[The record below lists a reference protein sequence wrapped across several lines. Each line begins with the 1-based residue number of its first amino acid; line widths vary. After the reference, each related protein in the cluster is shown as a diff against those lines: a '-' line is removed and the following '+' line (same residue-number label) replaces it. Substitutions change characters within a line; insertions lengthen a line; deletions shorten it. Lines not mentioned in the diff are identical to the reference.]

1 MRMRSSGMKKRMG
14 QWLGLSSAPVEEDDG
29 SVFVAKEEDFK
40 DSQRIRGTVKDREV
54 VIFHHEGQYHALD
67 LRCYRKHIVYYI
79 LNHPWLML
87 ANKKNLFCSFF
98 TDAGGPLHLG
108 DIEDIAGQ
116 TCVICPWHNYTIAL
130 ATGEGLYQGTD
141 PLDPLRT
148 KKWFSKGVKQRIH
161 KVNVKNGGVYVTLSD
176 TSIRCDSDDY
186 ACEKLKESENTV
198 IKP

>member
-40 DSQRIRGTVKDREV
+40 DSQRIR
-54 VIFHHEGQYHALD
+54 
-67 LRCYRKHIVYYI
+67 
-79 LNHPWLML
+79 
-87 ANKKNLFCSFF
+87 
-98 TDAGGPLHLG
+98 DAGGPLHLG